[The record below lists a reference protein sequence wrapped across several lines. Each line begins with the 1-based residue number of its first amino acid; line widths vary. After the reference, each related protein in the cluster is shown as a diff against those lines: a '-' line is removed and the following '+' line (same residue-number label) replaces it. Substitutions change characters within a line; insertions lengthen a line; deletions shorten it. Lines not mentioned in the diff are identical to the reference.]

1 MCISRRLKTR
11 KTNICLSPVV
21 CMAKEFITQ
30 WELDEICCFLLLSKL
45 HATAC
50 NVVFIKRRYL
60 PNFVTQMKCWLVF
73 CKFLTW
79 FLSVYLERFIRFLL
93 IICYCYYRNV
103 FFFKFSVS
111 LFSLFSD
118 PGCHSRYTGYV
129 TDQTTEESCFS
140 FRHGHQILLLPQPP
154 DLLGAHEEFFSLG
167 TEGSSRC

>member
-1 MCISRRLKTR
+1 MCFSRRLKTR
-11 KTNICLSPVV
+11 KINICLSPVV

-30 WELDEICCFLLLSKL
+30 WELDGICCFLLLSEL

-50 NVVFIKRRYL
+50 KVVFIKRRYL

-79 FLSVYLERFIRFLL
+79 FLSAYFETFIRFLL

-103 FFFKFSVS
+103 FFIFCFSF
-111 LFSLFSD
+111 LFILR
-118 PGCHSRYTGYV
+118 PRCHSRYTGYV
-129 TDQTTEESCFS
+129 TDQTTEESCSS

-167 TEGSSRC
+167 TEGSSRR